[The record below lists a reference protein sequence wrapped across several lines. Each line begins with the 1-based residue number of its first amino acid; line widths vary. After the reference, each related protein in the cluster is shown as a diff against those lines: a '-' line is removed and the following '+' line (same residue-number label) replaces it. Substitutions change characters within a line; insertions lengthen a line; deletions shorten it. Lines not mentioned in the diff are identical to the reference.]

1 MLAGIF
7 GLTLFTVA
15 VTIIR
20 GTIQHGRIATDFT
33 QSQNIAWV
41 YFWIS
46 IEFITA
52 YIIACLVSFR
62 MLFVRNEKVA
72 SAKALA
78 NSPPEGRPSGSKEKS
93 SRRKLL
99 DSLLDTFHSWEGTT
113 RHSNDNMWLNKT
125 LPSGRMSV
133 DFMQYQPGTGT
144 YVNIAAGH
152 GDVPGNS
159 AGAWPLYNHETSRPE
174 SAKTLTAQEH
184 EVHHNGLTKPESVR
198 TVGNDSGSFERPS
211 GW

>member
-1 MLAGIF
+1 M
-7 GLTLFTVA
+7 FTVA

-62 MLFVRNEKVA
+62 MLFVRNEKA
-72 SAKALA
+72 SSAQQHAAAAAFA
-78 NSPPEGRPSGSKEKS
+78 NSPTGRPSGGSREKSSS

-99 DSLLDTFHSWEGTT
+99 DSLLNTFHSWECTT
-113 RHSNDNMWLNKT
+113 RHSNDNQWLNDT

-133 DFMQYQPGTGT
+133 DFMRYEPGTGA
-144 YVNIAAGH
+144 YVNVAAG
-152 GDVPGNS
+152 GNNS
-159 AGAWPLYNHETSRPE
+159 WPLHDYDSQRPE

-184 EVHHNGLTKPESVR
+184 EVNGLARPESIK
-198 TVGNDSGSFERPS
+198 TVGHSGSFERPN

>member
-52 YIIACLVSFR
+52 YIIACMVSFR

-72 SAKALA
+72 SAKHAQHAFA
-78 NSPPEGRPSGSKEKS
+78 NSPAGGGRGSGSKEKS

-113 RHSNDNMWLNKT
+113 RHSNDNRWLNDT

-144 YVNIAAGH
+144 YVNVAAGH
-152 GDVPGNS
+152 GG
-159 AGAWPLYNHETSRPE
+159 GAWPLYGHDSPRPE

-184 EVHHNGLTKPESVR
+184 EVNHNGLARPESVK
-198 TVGNDSGSFERPS
+198 TVGNDSGSFARPS